1 MSIDFIDGRV
11 LSGDRRPA
19 QAVPGTGD
27 RAQAPA
33 STILVVDDNP
43 VNLQLVVRTL
53 DGSGHRI
60 LAARNGSAALE
71 IARRAT
77 PDLVLLD
84 ILMPD
89 MSGFEVYRRLNE
101 RADAAPVPVIF
112 LSALDDSADKIAGLG
127 LGAVDYVTKPIQP
140 EEVRARVDNHLTR
153 LHLQRELR
161 RNRDLLDRELADAAE
176 LQRIM
181 LPQDMPAGFAAHY
194 RTSRHAG
201 GDYYDVK
208 QLDDTRWSFI
218 VADVSGHGA
227 AAAIVMAMIRT
238 LFHALDRC
246 TAGDPAAALRGIDA
260 QFGFLRDT
268 PVFATAVYGVVD
280 MAQRTIRFASAGHP
294 LPLLARS
301 DGNTAALHC
310 EGTLPLLFAAPAPIP
325 VAEHQLAPGDR
336 ILIYTDG
343 ITDRQSPSGE
353 MFETDQLAAAFTR
366 SARRDARTVIEQVVA
381 EIEAFAKGAEP
392 VDDQTLLAIAID

>member
-1 MSIDFIDGRV
+1 MSIDFIDSRL
-11 LSGDRRPA
+11 LSGDRRSA
-19 QAVPGTGD
+19 QAVSAAGD

-60 LAARNGSAALE
+60 LAARSGSAALE

-89 MSGFEVYRRLNE
+89 MTGFEVYQRLNE
-101 RADAAPVPVIF
+101 RADAVPVPVIF

-127 LGAVDYVTKPIQP
+127 LGAVDYLTKPIQP
-140 EEVRARVDNHLTR
+140 GEVRARVANHLTR

-161 RNRDLLDRELADAAE
+161 RNRDRLDRELADAAE

-181 LPQDMPAGFAAHY
+181 LPQAMPAGFAAHY

-208 QLDDTRWSFI
+208 PLDDTRWSFI

-301 DGNTAALHC
+301 GNTAALHC

-353 MFETDQLAAAFTR
+353 MFETEQLAAALTR
-366 SARRDARTVIEQVVA
+366 SARRDARTVIDQVVA